1 MKFFKINTSMLYPV
15 SPKEIGTGMC
25 ESLSSYIIR
34 LSTEHNIITGVL
46 INKIMAPILDNR
58 YILNS
63 SINGRNRFYDGAK
76 SLNSFDKS
84 ASEFTRILGSLT
96 GRNDIKETTLREI
109 KDLIA
114 SRDLLKNSLAWCP
127 LCLNRWKEEA
137 YYPLIWFFKDVNIC
151 VQHNCGLE
159 DICPSCNKHLPILH
173 RKMLIGYC
181 PYCSN
186 WLGTSEIKR
195 IENDKELF
203 KAQEIS
209 NLVANRSFLAR
220 GNDKESISNALLQL
234 INCYTNGNLAEF
246 ARLINVPKVTLWIG
260 FMGGDDFM
268 QKPFYTDVLVAK
280 IQALMRRTYSYTQTE
295 TNVVEYEGV
304 VLNLQ
309 SGEVTYHNQILELTK
324 NEFKI
329 LQILMQN
336 IGSIVSRDNIMRK
349 LWENESFVDDNTLT
363 VNVARVR
370 KKLAELGKEE
380 FIHTKKGQG
389 YIIT

>member
-1 MKFFKINTSMLYPV
+1 MKVLLVEDEPTIRETVADELGKWGFEVWASTNFEHILNDFLAQSPQLVLLDINLPYFDGFYWCRKIREV
-15 SPKEIGTGMC
+15 SKVPIIF
-25 ESLSSYIIR
+25 LSSR
-34 LSTEHNIITGVL
+34 DNPMDMV
-46 INKIMAPILDNR
+46 MAMN
-58 YILNS
+58 
-63 SINGRNRFYDGAK
+63 
-76 SLNSFDKS
+76 
-84 ASEFTRILGSLT
+84 
-96 GRNDIKETTLREI
+96 
-109 KDLIA
+109 
-114 SRDLLKNSLAWCP
+114 
-127 LCLNRWKEEA
+127 
-137 YYPLIWFFKDVNIC
+137 
-151 VQHNCGLE
+151 
-159 DICPSCNKHLPILH
+159 
-173 RKMLIGYC
+173 
-181 PYCSN
+181 
-186 WLGTSEIKR
+186 
-195 IENDKELF
+195 
-203 KAQEIS
+203 
-209 NLVANRSFLAR
+209 
-220 GNDKESISNALLQL
+220 
-234 INCYTNGNLAEF
+234 
-246 ARLINVPKVTLWIG
+246 
-260 FMGGDDFM
+260 MGGDDFV

-336 IGSIVSRDNIMRK
+336 LGSIVSRDNIMRK

>member
-1 MKFFKINTSMLYPV
+1 MKVLLVEDEPTIRETVADELEKWGFKVWTSTNFEHILNDFLAQSPQLVLLDINLPYFDGFYWCRKIREV
-15 SPKEIGTGMC
+15 SKVPIIF
-25 ESLSSYIIR
+25 LSSR
-34 LSTEHNIITGVL
+34 DNPMDMV
-46 INKIMAPILDNR
+46 MAMN
-58 YILNS
+58 
-63 SINGRNRFYDGAK
+63 
-76 SLNSFDKS
+76 
-84 ASEFTRILGSLT
+84 
-96 GRNDIKETTLREI
+96 
-109 KDLIA
+109 
-114 SRDLLKNSLAWCP
+114 
-127 LCLNRWKEEA
+127 
-137 YYPLIWFFKDVNIC
+137 
-151 VQHNCGLE
+151 
-159 DICPSCNKHLPILH
+159 
-173 RKMLIGYC
+173 
-181 PYCSN
+181 
-186 WLGTSEIKR
+186 
-195 IENDKELF
+195 
-203 KAQEIS
+203 
-209 NLVANRSFLAR
+209 
-220 GNDKESISNALLQL
+220 
-234 INCYTNGNLAEF
+234 
-246 ARLINVPKVTLWIG
+246 
-260 FMGGDDFM
+260 MGGDDFM

-370 KKLAELGKEE
+370 KKLAELGKDE

>member
-1 MKFFKINTSMLYPV
+1 MKVLLVEDEPTIRETVADELEKWGFKVWMSTNFEHILNDFLAQSPQLVLLDINLPYFDGFYWCRKIREV
-15 SPKEIGTGMC
+15 SKVPIIF
-25 ESLSSYIIR
+25 LSSR
-34 LSTEHNIITGVL
+34 DNPMDMV
-46 INKIMAPILDNR
+46 MAMN
-58 YILNS
+58 
-63 SINGRNRFYDGAK
+63 
-76 SLNSFDKS
+76 
-84 ASEFTRILGSLT
+84 
-96 GRNDIKETTLREI
+96 
-109 KDLIA
+109 
-114 SRDLLKNSLAWCP
+114 
-127 LCLNRWKEEA
+127 
-137 YYPLIWFFKDVNIC
+137 
-151 VQHNCGLE
+151 
-159 DICPSCNKHLPILH
+159 
-173 RKMLIGYC
+173 
-181 PYCSN
+181 
-186 WLGTSEIKR
+186 
-195 IENDKELF
+195 
-203 KAQEIS
+203 
-209 NLVANRSFLAR
+209 
-220 GNDKESISNALLQL
+220 
-234 INCYTNGNLAEF
+234 
-246 ARLINVPKVTLWIG
+246 
-260 FMGGDDFM
+260 MGGDDFM

-389 YIIT
+389 YIITGVFFVT

>member
-1 MKFFKINTSMLYPV
+1 MKVLLVEDEPTIRETVADELEKWGFKVWTSTNFEHILNDFLAQSPQLVLLDINLPYFDGFYWCRKIREV
-15 SPKEIGTGMC
+15 SKVPIIF
-25 ESLSSYIIR
+25 LSSR
-34 LSTEHNIITGVL
+34 DNPMDMV
-46 INKIMAPILDNR
+46 MAMN
-58 YILNS
+58 
-63 SINGRNRFYDGAK
+63 
-76 SLNSFDKS
+76 
-84 ASEFTRILGSLT
+84 
-96 GRNDIKETTLREI
+96 
-109 KDLIA
+109 
-114 SRDLLKNSLAWCP
+114 
-127 LCLNRWKEEA
+127 
-137 YYPLIWFFKDVNIC
+137 
-151 VQHNCGLE
+151 
-159 DICPSCNKHLPILH
+159 
-173 RKMLIGYC
+173 
-181 PYCSN
+181 
-186 WLGTSEIKR
+186 
-195 IENDKELF
+195 
-203 KAQEIS
+203 
-209 NLVANRSFLAR
+209 
-220 GNDKESISNALLQL
+220 
-234 INCYTNGNLAEF
+234 
-246 ARLINVPKVTLWIG
+246 
-260 FMGGDDFM
+260 MGGDDFM

>member
-1 MKFFKINTSMLYPV
+1 MKVLLVEDEPTIRETVADELRKWGFEVWASTNFEHILNDFLAQSPQLVLLDINLPHFDGFYWCRKIREV
-15 SPKEIGTGMC
+15 SKVPIIF
-25 ESLSSYIIR
+25 LSSR
-34 LSTEHNIITGVL
+34 DNPMDMV
-46 INKIMAPILDNR
+46 MAMN
-58 YILNS
+58 
-63 SINGRNRFYDGAK
+63 
-76 SLNSFDKS
+76 
-84 ASEFTRILGSLT
+84 
-96 GRNDIKETTLREI
+96 
-109 KDLIA
+109 
-114 SRDLLKNSLAWCP
+114 
-127 LCLNRWKEEA
+127 
-137 YYPLIWFFKDVNIC
+137 
-151 VQHNCGLE
+151 
-159 DICPSCNKHLPILH
+159 
-173 RKMLIGYC
+173 
-181 PYCSN
+181 
-186 WLGTSEIKR
+186 
-195 IENDKELF
+195 
-203 KAQEIS
+203 
-209 NLVANRSFLAR
+209 
-220 GNDKESISNALLQL
+220 
-234 INCYTNGNLAEF
+234 
-246 ARLINVPKVTLWIG
+246 
-260 FMGGDDFM
+260 MGGDDFM
-268 QKPFYTDVLVAK
+268 QKPFYTDVLIAK

>member
-1 MKFFKINTSMLYPV
+1 MKILLVEDEPTIRETVADELGKWGFEVWASTNFEHILNDFLAQSPQLVLLDINLPYFDGFYWCRKIREV
-15 SPKEIGTGMC
+15 SKVPIIF
-25 ESLSSYIIR
+25 LSSR
-34 LSTEHNIITGVL
+34 DNPMDMV
-46 INKIMAPILDNR
+46 MAMN
-58 YILNS
+58 
-63 SINGRNRFYDGAK
+63 
-76 SLNSFDKS
+76 
-84 ASEFTRILGSLT
+84 
-96 GRNDIKETTLREI
+96 
-109 KDLIA
+109 
-114 SRDLLKNSLAWCP
+114 
-127 LCLNRWKEEA
+127 
-137 YYPLIWFFKDVNIC
+137 
-151 VQHNCGLE
+151 
-159 DICPSCNKHLPILH
+159 
-173 RKMLIGYC
+173 
-181 PYCSN
+181 
-186 WLGTSEIKR
+186 
-195 IENDKELF
+195 
-203 KAQEIS
+203 
-209 NLVANRSFLAR
+209 
-220 GNDKESISNALLQL
+220 
-234 INCYTNGNLAEF
+234 
-246 ARLINVPKVTLWIG
+246 
-260 FMGGDDFM
+260 MGGDDFV

-295 TNVVEYEGV
+295 INVVEYEGV

>member
-1 MKFFKINTSMLYPV
+1 MKVLLVEDEPTIRETVADELEKWGFKVWMSTNFEHILNDFLAQSPQLVLLDINLPYFDGFYWCRKIREV
-15 SPKEIGTGMC
+15 SKVPIIF
-25 ESLSSYIIR
+25 LSSR
-34 LSTEHNIITGVL
+34 DNPMDMV
-46 INKIMAPILDNR
+46 MAMN
-58 YILNS
+58 
-63 SINGRNRFYDGAK
+63 
-76 SLNSFDKS
+76 
-84 ASEFTRILGSLT
+84 
-96 GRNDIKETTLREI
+96 
-109 KDLIA
+109 
-114 SRDLLKNSLAWCP
+114 
-127 LCLNRWKEEA
+127 
-137 YYPLIWFFKDVNIC
+137 
-151 VQHNCGLE
+151 
-159 DICPSCNKHLPILH
+159 
-173 RKMLIGYC
+173 
-181 PYCSN
+181 
-186 WLGTSEIKR
+186 
-195 IENDKELF
+195 
-203 KAQEIS
+203 
-209 NLVANRSFLAR
+209 
-220 GNDKESISNALLQL
+220 
-234 INCYTNGNLAEF
+234 
-246 ARLINVPKVTLWIG
+246 
-260 FMGGDDFM
+260 MGGDDFM

>member
-1 MKFFKINTSMLYPV
+1 MLGGKLFMKVLLVEDEPTIRETVADELRKWRFEVWASTNFEHILNDFLAQSPQLVLLDINLPHFDGFYWCRKIREV
-15 SPKEIGTGMC
+15 SKVPIIF
-25 ESLSSYIIR
+25 LSSR
-34 LSTEHNIITGVL
+34 DNPMDMV
-46 INKIMAPILDNR
+46 MAMN
-58 YILNS
+58 
-63 SINGRNRFYDGAK
+63 
-76 SLNSFDKS
+76 
-84 ASEFTRILGSLT
+84 
-96 GRNDIKETTLREI
+96 
-109 KDLIA
+109 
-114 SRDLLKNSLAWCP
+114 
-127 LCLNRWKEEA
+127 
-137 YYPLIWFFKDVNIC
+137 
-151 VQHNCGLE
+151 
-159 DICPSCNKHLPILH
+159 
-173 RKMLIGYC
+173 
-181 PYCSN
+181 
-186 WLGTSEIKR
+186 
-195 IENDKELF
+195 
-203 KAQEIS
+203 
-209 NLVANRSFLAR
+209 
-220 GNDKESISNALLQL
+220 
-234 INCYTNGNLAEF
+234 
-246 ARLINVPKVTLWIG
+246 
-260 FMGGDDFM
+260 MGGDDFM

>member
-1 MKFFKINTSMLYPV
+1 MLGGKLFMKVLLVEDEPTIRETVADELEKWGFKVWTSTNFEHILNDFLAQSPQLVLLDINLPYFDGFYWCRKIREV
-15 SPKEIGTGMC
+15 SKVPIIF
-25 ESLSSYIIR
+25 LSSR
-34 LSTEHNIITGVL
+34 DNPMDMV
-46 INKIMAPILDNR
+46 MAMN
-58 YILNS
+58 
-63 SINGRNRFYDGAK
+63 
-76 SLNSFDKS
+76 
-84 ASEFTRILGSLT
+84 
-96 GRNDIKETTLREI
+96 
-109 KDLIA
+109 
-114 SRDLLKNSLAWCP
+114 
-127 LCLNRWKEEA
+127 
-137 YYPLIWFFKDVNIC
+137 
-151 VQHNCGLE
+151 
-159 DICPSCNKHLPILH
+159 
-173 RKMLIGYC
+173 
-181 PYCSN
+181 
-186 WLGTSEIKR
+186 
-195 IENDKELF
+195 
-203 KAQEIS
+203 
-209 NLVANRSFLAR
+209 
-220 GNDKESISNALLQL
+220 
-234 INCYTNGNLAEF
+234 
-246 ARLINVPKVTLWIG
+246 
-260 FMGGDDFM
+260 MGGDDFM

>member
-1 MKFFKINTSMLYPV
+1 MKVLLVEDEPTIRETVADELRKWGFEVWASTNFEHILNDFLAQSPQLVLLDINLPHFDGFYWCRKIREV
-15 SPKEIGTGMC
+15 SKVPIIF
-25 ESLSSYIIR
+25 LSSR
-34 LSTEHNIITGVL
+34 DNPMDMV
-46 INKIMAPILDNR
+46 MAMN
-58 YILNS
+58 
-63 SINGRNRFYDGAK
+63 
-76 SLNSFDKS
+76 
-84 ASEFTRILGSLT
+84 
-96 GRNDIKETTLREI
+96 
-109 KDLIA
+109 
-114 SRDLLKNSLAWCP
+114 
-127 LCLNRWKEEA
+127 
-137 YYPLIWFFKDVNIC
+137 
-151 VQHNCGLE
+151 
-159 DICPSCNKHLPILH
+159 
-173 RKMLIGYC
+173 
-181 PYCSN
+181 
-186 WLGTSEIKR
+186 
-195 IENDKELF
+195 
-203 KAQEIS
+203 
-209 NLVANRSFLAR
+209 
-220 GNDKESISNALLQL
+220 
-234 INCYTNGNLAEF
+234 
-246 ARLINVPKVTLWIG
+246 
-260 FMGGDDFM
+260 MGGDDFM

-309 SGEVTYHNQILELTK
+309 SGEVTYHNQIVELTK

>member
-1 MKFFKINTSMLYPV
+1 MK
-15 SPKEIGTGMC
+15 
-25 ESLSSYIIR
+25 
-34 LSTEHNIITGVL
+34 VL
-46 INKIMAPILDNR
+46 LVED
-58 YILNS
+58 
-63 SINGRNRFYDGAK
+63 
-76 SLNSFDKS
+76 
-84 ASEFTRILGSLT
+84 EQ
-96 GRNDIKETTLREI
+96 TLRETVADELGKWGFEVWACTNFEHI
-109 KDLIA
+109 LNDFLAQSPQLVLLDINLPYFDGFYWCRKIREVSKVPIIFLS
-114 SRDLLKNSLAWCP
+114 SRDNPMDMVMAM
-127 LCLNRWKEEA
+127 N
-137 YYPLIWFFKDVNIC
+137 
-151 VQHNCGLE
+151 
-159 DICPSCNKHLPILH
+159 
-173 RKMLIGYC
+173 
-181 PYCSN
+181 
-186 WLGTSEIKR
+186 
-195 IENDKELF
+195 
-203 KAQEIS
+203 
-209 NLVANRSFLAR
+209 
-220 GNDKESISNALLQL
+220 
-234 INCYTNGNLAEF
+234 
-246 ARLINVPKVTLWIG
+246 
-260 FMGGDDFM
+260 MGGDDFM

>member
-1 MKFFKINTSMLYPV
+1 MKVLLVEDEPTIRETVADELEKWGFKVWTSTNFEHILNDFLAQSPQLVLLDSNLPYFDGFYWCRKIREV
-15 SPKEIGTGMC
+15 SKVPIIF
-25 ESLSSYIIR
+25 LSSR
-34 LSTEHNIITGVL
+34 DNPMDMV
-46 INKIMAPILDNR
+46 MAMN
-58 YILNS
+58 
-63 SINGRNRFYDGAK
+63 
-76 SLNSFDKS
+76 
-84 ASEFTRILGSLT
+84 
-96 GRNDIKETTLREI
+96 
-109 KDLIA
+109 
-114 SRDLLKNSLAWCP
+114 
-127 LCLNRWKEEA
+127 
-137 YYPLIWFFKDVNIC
+137 
-151 VQHNCGLE
+151 
-159 DICPSCNKHLPILH
+159 
-173 RKMLIGYC
+173 
-181 PYCSN
+181 
-186 WLGTSEIKR
+186 
-195 IENDKELF
+195 
-203 KAQEIS
+203 
-209 NLVANRSFLAR
+209 
-220 GNDKESISNALLQL
+220 
-234 INCYTNGNLAEF
+234 
-246 ARLINVPKVTLWIG
+246 
-260 FMGGDDFM
+260 MGGDDFM

>member
-1 MKFFKINTSMLYPV
+1 MLGGKLLMKVLLVEDEPTIRETVADELEKWGFKVWTSTNFEHILNDFLAQSPQLVLLDINLPYFDGFYWCRKIREV
-15 SPKEIGTGMC
+15 SKVPIIF
-25 ESLSSYIIR
+25 LSSR
-34 LSTEHNIITGVL
+34 DNPMDMV
-46 INKIMAPILDNR
+46 MAMN
-58 YILNS
+58 
-63 SINGRNRFYDGAK
+63 
-76 SLNSFDKS
+76 
-84 ASEFTRILGSLT
+84 
-96 GRNDIKETTLREI
+96 
-109 KDLIA
+109 
-114 SRDLLKNSLAWCP
+114 
-127 LCLNRWKEEA
+127 
-137 YYPLIWFFKDVNIC
+137 
-151 VQHNCGLE
+151 
-159 DICPSCNKHLPILH
+159 
-173 RKMLIGYC
+173 
-181 PYCSN
+181 
-186 WLGTSEIKR
+186 
-195 IENDKELF
+195 
-203 KAQEIS
+203 
-209 NLVANRSFLAR
+209 
-220 GNDKESISNALLQL
+220 
-234 INCYTNGNLAEF
+234 
-246 ARLINVPKVTLWIG
+246 
-260 FMGGDDFM
+260 MGGDDFM